1 MANPL
6 LPPTTPKPP
15 VPPTASPQV
24 RLDASFPLWVC
35 MMKDI
40 CIILRQSYGLWIL
53 YHLDKMKERK
63 EDESRNSNKKT
74 IKKWMVERKNWGTK
88 REIEEE
94 EAAANADL
102 WRISNERGKGKRK

>member
-1 MANPL
+1 
-6 LPPTTPKPP
+6 
-15 VPPTASPQV
+15 
-24 RLDASFPLWVC
+24 
-35 MMKDI
+35 
-40 CIILRQSYGLWIL
+40 
-53 YHLDKMKERK
+53 MKERK
-63 EDESRNSNKKT
+63 EDESRNSNRKT